1 MIAWTTPTIPIVI
14 EGVENVTPDML
25 NNLRIEITIAQDC
38 NQITLEPTNVTPRDT
53 TSIVCE
59 LNLTQLQ
66 TGGFHA
72 GGVHVQA
79 NLIDTNDLRAA
90 STFKDVMIGSNLLPK
105 VVNYAD

>member
-25 NNLRIEITIAQDC
+25 NNLKIEITIAQDC
-38 NQITLEPTNVTPRDT
+38 NQITLEPTNVTARDSS
-53 TSIVCE
+53 SIVCE
-59 LNLTQLQ
+59 LSLTQLQ

-72 GGVHVQA
+72 GAVHVQA

-90 STFKDVMIGSNLLPK
+90 SSFANVTIGSNLLPK

>member
-14 EGVENVTPDML
+14 TGVENVTSDML

-38 NQITLEPTNVTPRDT
+38 NQITLEPTNVVARDSS
-53 TSIVCE
+53 SIVCE

-72 GGVHVQA
+72 GAVHVQA

-90 STFKDVMIGSNLLPK
+90 SSFANVTIGSNLLPK